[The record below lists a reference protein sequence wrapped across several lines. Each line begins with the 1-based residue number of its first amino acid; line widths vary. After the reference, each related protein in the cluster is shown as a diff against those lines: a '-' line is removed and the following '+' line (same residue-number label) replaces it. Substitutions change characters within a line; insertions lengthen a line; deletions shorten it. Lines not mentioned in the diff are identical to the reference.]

1 MDDLSC
7 GKAGEHL
14 VCADLILH
22 GYGAFLSDQGLP
34 FDVVADIN
42 GRLMKIQVKTTRKPM
57 AVPQRAVRTDKYLFH
72 VRRCGKG
79 GRMSYQDGD
88 IDLFALVAIDTK
100 AIAYLHPS
108 QVKQTMFFMPEYSQP
123 SKSIYEKLSYYTIE
137 KALFGEKNEG

>member
-22 GYGAFLSDQGLP
+22 GFGAFLSDQGLP

-42 GRLMKIQVKTTRKPM
+42 GKLLKVQVKTTRKPM
-57 AVPQRAVRTDKYLFH
+57 AVPQRAVRTEKYLFH

-88 IDLFALVAIDTK
+88 IDLFALVALDSK
-100 AIAYLHPS
+100 SIAYLPPRL
-108 QVKQTMFFMPEYSQP
+108 VKQTMFFTLDGDEQ
-123 SKSIYEKLSYYTIE
+123 SKSIYKSLSSYTLE
-137 KALFGEKNEG
+137 KAISNDEN